1 MNDQKD
7 SIDKVKEMSRLAVLS
22 NKISDV
28 QLLNLKNYPFIAFD
42 GIKEAKL
49 EYDLSY
55 EKADKDE
62 PVTHN
67 PLVSYRLVLDESRN
81 QEALGLRLE
90 AIEKWVRNLFWKD
103 VLVKIYF
110 NDKIVFESK
119 KNEK

>member
-55 EKADKDE
+55 EKTDKDE